1 MDSAII
7 GLTDAAQ
14 NISTAVQ
21 QSNQDITDREFAVFK
36 DGEKED
42 VNIDSNGEDRNADE
56 HNDEQND
63 EDEEEFDEDDEEDD
77 EEEETDVSI
86 GKIVSFFSSC
96 CINLVL
102 PFINGIMLGFGE
114 ILAHEIGFRYN
125 WLGARVVPAR
135 RMVQRQQQQQLAIQ
149 GQSNSQYASNNRQS
163 SSTEKSILF

>member
-1 MDSAII
+1 MDPAITD
-7 GLTDAAQ
+7 LTDAAQ

-36 DGEKED
+36 DGEKENI
-42 VNIDSNGEDRNADE
+42 NIDSNQNADQ
-56 HNDEQND
+56 D
-63 EDEEEFDEDDEEDD
+63 DEEEFDEELDDD
-77 EEEETDVSI
+77 EEEADISI

-135 RMVQRQQQQQLAIQ
+135 RMVQRQQQQQQLAIQ
-149 GQSNSQYASNNRQS
+149 AQSNSQYDSNNRQN